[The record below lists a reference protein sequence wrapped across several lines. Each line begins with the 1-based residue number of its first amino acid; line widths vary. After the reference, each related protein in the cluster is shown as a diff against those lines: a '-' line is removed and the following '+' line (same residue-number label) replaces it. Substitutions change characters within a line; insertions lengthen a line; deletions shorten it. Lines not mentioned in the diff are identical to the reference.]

1 MSVRPHLTDLKL
13 MKTVN
18 GLMTQGKYSMLQ
30 ERGSQQVIPEL
41 PEEVP
46 ILLPIHQ
53 KIPNQGEKNHQGRD
67 EAMVEAVRADHQEEQ
82 GSQAI
87 QMKSRRHL
95 KTRKR
100 VSQARSQRHLNNR
113 KRVSQARAKSLK
125 HLNNR
130 KRVSQVKSRKHL
142 RIRKKVSQARAKN
155 RRHLK
160 IRKRVSQARAKSL
173 RHLKIRKRISQVR
186 VKMLLRTVSGMEQLP
201 GADTSFKEVQI
212 SLR

>member
-1 MSVRPHLTDLKL
+1 

-30 ERGSQQVIPEL
+30 ERGFQQVIPEL

-100 VSQARSQRHLNNR
+100 VSQARSQRHLKNRKRVSQARSRRHLKNR

-125 HLNNR
+125 HLKNR
-130 KRVSQVKSRKHL
+130 KRVSQT
-142 RIRKKVSQARAKN
+142 
-155 RRHLK
+155 
-160 IRKRVSQARAKSL
+160 RAKSQ
-173 RHLKIRKRISQVR
+173 RHLKIRKRISQAR
-186 VKMLLRTVSGMEQLP
+186 ARMLLQTVNGMEQLH
-201 GADTSFKEVQI
+201 GADISFKEVQI

>member
-1 MSVRPHLTDLKL
+1 

-100 VSQARSQRHLNNR
+100 VSQARSRRHLKIR
-113 KRVSQARAKSLK
+113 KRVSQARSRRHLK
-125 HLNNR
+125 IR
-130 KRVSQVKSRKHL
+130 KRVG
-142 RIRKKVSQARAKN
+142 QARVKN

>member
-1 MSVRPHLTDLKL
+1 

-100 VSQARSQRHLNNR
+100 VSQARSQRHLKNRKRVSQARSRRHLKNR

-125 HLNNR
+125 HLKNR
-130 KRVSQVKSRKHL
+130 KRVSQAKSRKHL
-142 RIRKKVSQARAKN
+142 RIRKKVSQT
-155 RRHLK
+155 
-160 IRKRVSQARAKSL
+160 RAKSQ
-173 RHLKIRKRISQVR
+173 RHLKIRKRISQAR
-186 VKMLLRTVSGMEQLP
+186 ARMLLQTVNGMEQLH
-201 GADTSFKEVQI
+201 GADISFKEVQI

>member
-1 MSVRPHLTDLKL
+1 

-46 ILLPIHQ
+46 ILLPIYQ

-87 QMKSRRHL
+87 QMKSQKHLKIRKRVSQARSRRHL

-100 VSQARSQRHLNNR
+100 VSQARSQKHLKVR
-113 KRVSQARAKSLK
+113 KRVSQARSRK
-125 HLNNR
+125 HLKIR
-130 KRVSQVKSRKHL
+130 KRVSQARSRK
-142 RIRKKVSQARAKN
+142 
-155 RRHLK
+155 HLK

-173 RHLKIRKRISQVR
+173 IHLKIRKRISQVR
-186 VKMLLRTVSGMEQLP
+186 VKMLLLTVSGMEQPP

>member
-30 ERGSQQVIPEL
+30 ERGSQQVIPKL

-100 VSQARSQRHLNNR
+100 VSQARSQRHLKNRKRVSQARSRRHLKNR

-125 HLNNR
+125 HLKNR
-130 KRVSQVKSRKHL
+130 KRVSQT
-142 RIRKKVSQARAKN
+142 RAK
-155 RRHLK
+155 R
-160 IRKRVSQARAKSL
+160 Q
-173 RHLKIRKRISQVR
+173 RHLKIRKRISQAR
-186 VKMLLRTVSGMEQLP
+186 ARMLLQTVNGMEQLH
-201 GADTSFKEVQI
+201 GADISFKEVQI

>member
-30 ERGSQQVIPEL
+30 ERGSQQVIPKL

-87 QMKSRRHL
+87 QMKSRMHL

-100 VSQARSQRHLNNR
+100 VSQARSQRHLKNR

-125 HLNNR
+125 HLKNR
-130 KRVSQVKSRKHL
+130 KRVSQT
-142 RIRKKVSQARAKN
+142 RAK
-155 RRHLK
+155 R
-160 IRKRVSQARAKSL
+160 Q
-173 RHLKIRKRISQVR
+173 RHLKIRKRISQAR
-186 VKMLLRTVSGMEQLP
+186 ARMLLQTVNGMEQLH
-201 GADTSFKEVQI
+201 GADISFKEVQI

>member
-1 MSVRPHLTDLKL
+1 

-100 VSQARSQRHLNNR
+100 VSQARSQRHLKNRKRVSQARSRRHLKNR

-125 HLNNR
+125 HLKNR
-130 KRVSQVKSRKHL
+130 KRVSQT
-142 RIRKKVSQARAKN
+142 RAK
-155 RRHLK
+155 R
-160 IRKRVSQARAKSL
+160 Q
-173 RHLKIRKRISQVR
+173 RHLKIRKRISQAR
-186 VKMLLRTVSGMEQLP
+186 ARMLLQTVNGMEQLH
-201 GADTSFKEVQI
+201 GADISFKEVQI

>member
-1 MSVRPHLTDLKL
+1 

-46 ILLPIHQ
+46 ILLSIHQ

-100 VSQARSQRHLNNR
+100 VSQARSQRHLKNR

-130 KRVSQVKSRKHL
+130 KRVSQ
-142 RIRKKVSQARAKN
+142 
-155 RRHLK
+155 
-160 IRKRVSQARAKSL
+160 ARAKSL
-173 RHLKIRKRISQVR
+173 RHLKIRKRVSQARVKNRRHLKIRKRISQLR
-186 VKMLLRTVSGMEQLP
+186 VKMLLLTVNGMEQLP

>member
-30 ERGSQQVIPEL
+30 ERGSQQVIPKL
-41 PEEVP
+41 LEEVP

-100 VSQARSQRHLNNR
+100 VSQARSQRHLKNRKRVSQARSRRHLKNR

-125 HLNNR
+125 HLKNR
-130 KRVSQVKSRKHL
+130 KRVSQT
-142 RIRKKVSQARAKN
+142 RAK
-155 RRHLK
+155 R
-160 IRKRVSQARAKSL
+160 Q
-173 RHLKIRKRISQVR
+173 RHLKIRKRISQAR
-186 VKMLLRTVSGMEQLP
+186 ARMLLQTVNGMEQLH
-201 GADTSFKEVQI
+201 GADISFKEVQI

>member
-1 MSVRPHLTDLKL
+1 

-30 ERGSQQVIPEL
+30 ERGSQQVIPKL

-100 VSQARSQRHLNNR
+100 VSQARSQRHLKNRKRVSQARSRRHLKNR

-125 HLNNR
+125 HLKNR
-130 KRVSQVKSRKHL
+130 KRVSQT
-142 RIRKKVSQARAKN
+142 RAK
-155 RRHLK
+155 R
-160 IRKRVSQARAKSL
+160 Q
-173 RHLKIRKRISQVR
+173 RHLKIRKRISQAR
-186 VKMLLRTVSGMEQLP
+186 ARMLLQTVNGMEQLH
-201 GADTSFKEVQI
+201 GADISFKEVQI

>member
-67 EAMVEAVRADHQEEQ
+67 EAMVEAVRVDHQEEQ

-100 VSQARSQRHLNNR
+100 VSQARSQRHLKNRKRVSQARSRRHLKNR

-125 HLNNR
+125 HLKNR
-130 KRVSQVKSRKHL
+130 KRVSQT
-142 RIRKKVSQARAKN
+142 
-155 RRHLK
+155 
-160 IRKRVSQARAKSL
+160 RAKSQ
-173 RHLKIRKRISQVR
+173 RHLKIRKRISQAR
-186 VKMLLRTVSGMEQLP
+186 ARMLLQTVNGMEQLH
-201 GADTSFKEVQI
+201 GADISFKEVQI

>member
-30 ERGSQQVIPEL
+30 ERGSQQVIPKL

-87 QMKSRRHL
+87 QMKSRMHL

-100 VSQARSQRHLNNR
+100 VSQARSQRHLKNRKRVSQARSRRHLKNR

-125 HLNNR
+125 HLKNR
-130 KRVSQVKSRKHL
+130 KRVSQT
-142 RIRKKVSQARAKN
+142 RAK
-155 RRHLK
+155 R
-160 IRKRVSQARAKSL
+160 Q
-173 RHLKIRKRISQVR
+173 RHLKIRKRISQAR
-186 VKMLLRTVSGMEQLP
+186 ARMLLQTVNGMEQLH
-201 GADTSFKEVQI
+201 GADISFKEVQI